1 MKSSAET
8 LSSTRISADLI
19 SPQMN
24 ASEAHSSERQPRMQ
38 ESHKTMVKE
47 KNARY
52 QAGKSTSIG
61 RYLWPLLALTIL
73 LLANL
78 FIDSSFFNISYQ
90 DDRLYG
96 SLIDILNRSAP
107 VALLSIG
114 MSLVIATGGID
125 LSVGAVMAIA
135 GAVCANLLLVP
146 DISLV
151 TVIAAGLIVGLLAG
165 CINGGLVSFLGI
177 QPIVATLLLM
187 VAGRGVAQLINQGQI
202 ITFQHPGFAAI
213 GVGQFLGLP
222 MPVWIVIGMLTF
234 SQLLLRKTA
243 LGLFIEAVGC
253 NAKASRY
260 LGINDKSIKL
270 FAYGIAGLCA
280 ALAGMISTADI
291 QGSDAN
297 NAGLWLELDAVLAV
311 VIGGAAL
318 TGGRFSLI
326 LSVVGALIIQT
337 LATTIIVSGLPA
349 KFNLLIKAI
358 VILTVLLL
366 QSAKF
371 RRQLSALF
379 TSKREAD
386 AKPAEKGTSAKA
398 STATGEKL

>member
-1 MKSSAET
+1 MKNSAET
-8 LSSTRISADLI
+8 LSSTQMSSDLMP
-19 SPQMN
+19 SQMT
-24 ASEAHSSERQPRMQ
+24 ESERQPRMQ
-38 ESHKTMVKE
+38 QSHQDMTQE

-52 QAGKSTSIG
+52 QAGKSASIG
-61 RYLWPLLALTIL
+61 RYLWPLLALSIL

-78 FIDSSFFNISYQ
+78 FIDSNFFNISYQ

-125 LSVGAVMAIA
+125 LSVGAVMAIC

-146 DISLV
+146 DINLV
-151 TVIAAGLIVGLLAG
+151 TVIAVGLCVGLLAG

-222 MPVWIVIGMLTF
+222 MPVWIVLGMLTF
-234 SQLLLRKTA
+234 TQLLLRKTA

-270 FAYGIAGLCA
+270 FAYAIAGLCA

-297 NAGLWLELDAVLAV
+297 NAGLWLELDAILAV

-318 TGGRFSLI
+318 TGGRFSLV

-366 QSAKF
+366 QSDKF

-379 TSKREAD
+379 KANRLA
-386 AKPAEKGTSAKA
+386 AGLAEKGASAKECK
-398 STATGEKL
+398 ATGDNQ

>member
-1 MKSSAET
+1 MKNTAET
-8 LSSTRISADLI
+8 LSSESLI
-19 SPQMN
+19 SEVPTESM
-24 ASEAHSSERQPRMQ
+24 SSDQKSTEPRSAAQ
-38 ESHKTMVKE
+38 KTLVEGSQKAMTQE
-47 KNARY
+47 KNDRY
-52 QAGKSTSIG
+52 QAGKSKSMG
-61 RYLWPLLALTIL
+61 RYLWPLLALSML

-78 FIDSSFFNISYQ
+78 FIDSSFFNITYQ
-90 DDRLYG
+90 DDRFYG

-107 VALLSIG
+107 VALLAIG

-125 LSVGAVMAIA
+125 LSVGAVMAIS

-146 DISLV
+146 DLSLF
-151 TVIAAGLIVGLLAG
+151 TVIAAGLCVGLIAG
-165 CINGGLVSFLGI
+165 CINGGLVSYLGI

-202 ITFQHPGFAAI
+202 ITFQNPGFAAI
-213 GVGQFLGLP
+213 GVGKFLGLP
-222 MPVWIVIGMLTF
+222 MPVWIVIGMLCLT
-234 SQLLLRKTA
+234 QLLMRKTA

-270 FAYGIAGLCA
+270 FAYAIAGLCA

-318 TGGRFSLI
+318 TGGRFSLL

-366 QSAKF
+366 QSDKF
-371 RRQLSALF
+371 RAQLSTLF
-379 TSKREAD
+379 KSK
-386 AKPAEKGTSAKA
+386 
-398 STATGEKL
+398 TAVGDKK